1 MRTRETLN
9 YNIVLKDNLN
19 AMFFDAFNIKSIFFP
34 LFI

>member
-9 YNIVLKDNLN
+9 YNIILKDNLN
-19 AMFFDAFNIKSIFFP
+19 VMFLNTFNIKSIFFP